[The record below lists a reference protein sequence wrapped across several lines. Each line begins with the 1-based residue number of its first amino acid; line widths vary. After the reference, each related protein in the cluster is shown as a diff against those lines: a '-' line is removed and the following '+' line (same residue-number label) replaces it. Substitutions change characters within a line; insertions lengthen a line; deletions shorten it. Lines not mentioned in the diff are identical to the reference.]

1 MVLDIEIVRV
11 LRAVNDNDPAAP
23 ISALEVRCNSQ
34 KQLLPINMA
43 LRWED
48 YGGAKFHVFFEGQK
62 QPVILG
68 LRAIRRGTTTIILP
82 ANDILDLATR
92 PS

>member
-1 MVLDIEIVRV
+1 MVLDVEIVRV
-11 LRAVNDNDPAAP
+11 VRAENDNDPAAP
-23 ISALEVRCNSQ
+23 ISTLEVCCDSQ
-34 KQLLPINMA
+34 TQILPIETA

-48 YGGAKFHVFFEGQK
+48 YGGAKFHVVFEGQK
-62 QPVILG
+62 QQVILG

>member
-62 QPVILG
+62 QQVILG